1 MHWWTREP
9 RVRPVYG
16 QHPVYEARTPVRGS
30 YSRIRI
36 TRLVWSSVRASYCG
50 GELRLSTRLVRRLGT
65 SLVLRRGPA
74 TQYEARMGLRTS
86 LVLRR
91 GLCYSVRGSYV
102 EARTAELSIYI
113 NPVCGGTGRPHTHVG
128 EIYRRPWGLWWCG
141 PTHQQCCEIQN
152 KITPLF
158 HNICLLLERIL
169 LCSHS
174 QHESAMEYD
183 ARLVWKLVHEPDLRP
198 SELRHKS
205 DLPLAITYKQTYDE
219 QVGITEADH
228 TARHLT

>member
-1 MHWWTREP
+1 M
-9 RVRPVYG
+9 
-16 QHPVYEARTPVRGS
+16 
-30 YSRIRI
+30 
-36 TRLVWSSVRASYCG
+36 
-50 GELRLSTRLVRRLGT
+50 
-65 SLVLRRGPA
+65 
-74 TQYEARMGLRTS
+74 
-86 LVLRR
+86 
-91 GLCYSVRGSYV
+91 

-113 NPVCGGTGRPHTHVG
+113 NPVCGGTGRPHTHTCG
-128 EIYRRPWGLWWCG
+128 GDIGDLGDCGG

-158 HNICLLLERIL
+158 HNICLKEQIL

>member
-1 MHWWTREP
+1 MVCVAEP
-9 RVRPVYG
+9 ED
-16 QHPVYEARTPVRGS
+16 HT
-30 YSRIRI
+30 
-36 TRLVWSSVRASYCG
+36 
-50 GELRLSTRLVRRLGT
+50 
-65 SLVLRRGPA
+65 
-74 TQYEARMGLRTS
+74 
-86 LVLRR
+86 
-91 GLCYSVRGSYV
+91 
-102 EARTAELSIYI
+102 
-113 NPVCGGTGRPHTHVG
+113 HTHVG

-141 PTHQQCCEIQN
+141 PTATHQQLCEIQN

-158 HNICLLLERIL
+158 HNICLKEEIL

-174 QHESAMEYD
+174 QHNETAMEYD

>member
-1 MHWWTREP
+1 MSCIA
-9 RVRPVYG
+9 VDII
-16 QHPVYEARTPVRGS
+16 A
-30 YSRIRI
+30 I
-36 TRLVWSSVRASYCG
+36 THTCG
-50 GELRLSTRLVRRLGT
+50 GDIGDLGD
-65 SLVLRRGPA
+65 
-74 TQYEARMGLRTS
+74 
-86 LVLRR
+86 
-91 GLCYSVRGSYV
+91 
-102 EARTAELSIYI
+102 
-113 NPVCGGTGRPHTHVG
+113 CG
-128 EIYRRPWGLWWCG
+128 G

-158 HNICLLLERIL
+158 HNICLLLTDSFML
-169 LCSHS
+169 TFTA
-174 QHESAMEYD
+174 HETAMEYD